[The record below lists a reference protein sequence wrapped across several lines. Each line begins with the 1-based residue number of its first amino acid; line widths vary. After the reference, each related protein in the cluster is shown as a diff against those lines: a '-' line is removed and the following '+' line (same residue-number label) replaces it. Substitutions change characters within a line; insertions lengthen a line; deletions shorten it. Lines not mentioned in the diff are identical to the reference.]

1 MPLFPMSSLAVS
13 PKIISLFNQAGGVA
27 KTTLAMN
34 LGYQLA
40 QRDHRVLLIDLD
52 PQDSLTVFQHQGAG
66 DRTLTYTSKSL
77 PVPPKSR
84 SLPFPPSKKSLPPSP
99 RSVSLPAAPL
109 TRSLPKL

>member
-52 PQDSLTVFQHQGAG
+52 PQASNGVHGAKTFCARG
-66 DRTLTYTSKSL
+66 DDY
-77 PVPPKSR
+77 
-84 SLPFPPSKKSLPPSP
+84 
-99 RSVSLPAAPL
+99 
-109 TRSLPKL
+109 